1 MLGWNQFGEPICAV
15 SLNAIGIA
23 ANYRR
28 ADYESSIKK
37 KKKKACQGP
46 TGRLANLITD
56 V

>member
-37 KKKKACQGP
+37 GLSG
-46 TGRLANLITD
+46 TYGRLANLITD